1 MKLKLLALLLYAV
14 AMGYLEA
21 AVVVY
26 LRALY
31 YPSGFVVESTM
42 KFAPLIYRVD
52 LFREAATII
61 MLLAVA
67 YLAYEKYKDRAIAFL
82 WLFAV
87 WDLTYYLFL
96 KIILNWP
103 LSLKT
108 LDVLF
113 LIPAPWIAP
122 VWVPVFISTTTL
134 VFTSYLILAKKR

>member
-1 MKLKLLALLLYAV
+1 MKKKLIALFLYAS

-26 LRALY
+26 LRALF
-31 YPSGFVVESTM
+31 YPGGFLVGPTFNLS
-42 KFAPLIYRVD
+42 PLIYRVD

-67 YLAYEKYKDRAIAFL
+67 YIAFETYKDKILGFL
-82 WLFAV
+82 WIFAI
-87 WDLTYYLFL
+87 WDLTYYIFL

-103 LSLKT
+103 PSFKT

-113 LIPAPWIAP
+113 LIPVPWIAP
-122 VWVPVFISTTTL
+122 VWFPILISSMTFVTITLYVFIK
-134 VFTSYLILAKKR
+134 YA